1 MKKTDKN
8 IIEAGITSIEFD
20 DLFAGDI
27 TEDTYLLEYPSQT
40 HRYGHL
46 ADLASMRGDLELSDY
61 FRVLSGAPKFIDFC
75 D

>member
-1 MKKTDKN
+1 MKKSDKH

-27 TEDTYLLEYPSQT
+27 TEEAYLSEYPSQA

-46 ADLASMRGDLELSDY
+46 ADLASMRGDFDLADY
-61 FRVLSGAPKFIDFC
+61 FRKFSGMPDHVDFC
-75 D
+75 